1 MELGEPL
8 FEFELVDEEGQSIAP
23 HKIFDNYDAILFL
36 FYSSYCPY
44 SQAYCN
50 RFRKII
56 DEYKPDSLG
65 ILFINIQNGNNEPSE
80 EEEALIE
87 KAQQNKAFIKLV
99 NDEDKQLAKAFGVQV
114 TPQAF
119 IFDKNKKLAYKGPI
133 DNAWENEELVTRV
146 YLRDALHYTLDG
158 FAVDF
163 PEIEPIGTPVQ
174 YEDETH
180 AQRG

>member
-1 MELGEPL
+1 MELEDPL
-8 FEFELVDEEGQSIAP
+8 IEFELVDDEGQAIAP
-23 HKIFDNYDAILFL
+23 HRIFDTYDAILL
-36 FYSSYCPY
+36 IFYSSYCPY
-44 SQAYCN
+44 SQSYYQ
-50 RFRKII
+50 RLTKII

-65 ILFINIQNGNNEPSE
+65 ILFINIPNGEAEPLE

-87 KAQQNKAFIKLV
+87 KAQSNKAFVKLV
-99 NDEDKQLAKAFGVQV
+99 HDEEKELAKAFDVTV

-133 DNAWENEELVTRV
+133 DNAWEHEELVTRV

-163 PEIEPIGTPVQ
+163 PDIEPTGTPVQ
-174 YEDETH
+174 YSDETT
-180 AQRG
+180 QQE